1 MPDGEKSQGIG
12 ANVLRKEDKRFL
24 NGQGRYVSDIARPR
38 MLEAA
43 IVRST
48 VAHAKNLEVIKPHGE
63 ESRVFTANDMASEGV
78 QPIHVVSKFP
88 GHKASDYPHLAT
100 GKLRFVGEAIAVCLA
115 DTRAAAEDLAE
126 KTEISFDPLPP
137 VIQMLEAVEDHPA
150 LVHDDWVDNVIL
162 DSRFEENTGDINM
175 AEVSVTRSLRMNRQ
189 AVNPLEG
196 SAVLAEWDPRDER
209 LVVHSA
215 SQIPHVLKNALC
227 ECLGLRQNQ
236 VHVVAPDVGG
246 GFGYKCVL
254 IPEEIYIPW
263 VAMQVKR
270 PVRWIQDRREHLVTA
285 ANAREHHYSVTLHAD
300 REGNFIGVEA
310 DIIVDSGAYSVYP
323 HSNILESTMAGRTLH
338 GPYKFSSYKVRSR
351 AVATNKPPIVP
362 YRGVA
367 RPGICFA
374 MELAV
379 DAMARELGREP
390 YDLRMQNLVPGDA
403 MPYKTI
409 TGGEFDSGDYQEAL
423 RRAGSLIDVLSVRKR
438 QAKQEA
444 DGCLLGVGFGCYI
457 EMTALQ
463 TTAAALAGLAAIPG
477 YEQAHVRLTPDGGL
491 EIGVGVQNHGQGME
505 TTLAQVA
512 CERFGMDI
520 DMVAVRH
527 GDTAT
532 SPYSTGT
539 YASRSMVMAGGAIA
553 RTCDMLG
560 EQIRHIGAH
569 LLQCEFDETRIELA
583 SVIGPSGNV
592 TFEEIARVW
601 HRNPEDLPSD
611 INPSGVEVTSGFRPT
626 PDKSP
631 FSYATHACV
640 VSVDPELGQVEI
652 LDYVISEDCGTIVNP
667 MIVDG
672 QIIGGALQGVGT
684 ALFEES
690 RYDADGQPLSSTFA
704 DYTMPGSTHLP
715 NLRLDHLVTPSPL
728 TEYGVK
734 GLGEGGAIPP
744 PAAIANAINDA
755 LSGLDVEV
763 TETPMTP
770 RRVLETIANAN
781 R

>member
-1 MPDGEKSQGIG
+1 MADETPEFGIG
-12 ANVLRKEDKRFL
+12 ARVLRKEDKRFL
-24 NGQGRYVSDIARPR
+24 NGKGRYVADITRPG

-43 IVRST
+43 IVRSP
-48 VAHAKNLEVIKPHGE
+48 VAHANSLLVKKPLGAE
-63 ESRVFTANDMASEGV
+63 DRVFIAEDLAASGV
-78 QPIHVVSKFP
+78 KPIHVVSKYP
-88 GHKASDYPHLAT
+88 GHRAADYPHLAS
-100 GKLRFVGEAIAVCLA
+100 GKLRFVGEAVAVCLA
-115 DTRAAAEDLAE
+115 ETRAQAEDLAAQ
-126 KTEISFDPLPP
+126 TSVGFDTLPP
-137 VIQMLEAVEDHPA
+137 VVEMLAAVEENSTKIHE
-150 LVHDDWVDNVIL
+150 DWDDNVIL
-162 DSRFEENTGDINM
+162 DSLFEENEKAMGDSV
-175 AEVSVTRSLRMNRQ
+175 VSITRSLRMNRQ

-196 SAVLAEWDPRDER
+196 AAVLAEWDEREDR

-236 VHVVAPDVGG
+236 VHVIAPDVGG

-254 IPEEIYIPW
+254 VPEEIFIPW
-263 VAMQVKR
+263 VAMQIRK
-270 PVRWIQDRREHLVTA
+270 PVRWSQDRREHLIAA

-300 REGNFIGVEA
+300 AEGNFIGVEA
-310 DIIVDSGAYSVYP
+310 DVVVDSGAYSVYP

-338 GPYKFSSYKVRSR
+338 GPYRLASYKVRSR

-379 DAMARELGREP
+379 DALARKLNREP
-390 YDLRMQNLVPGDA
+390 SELRAQNLVLPDE

-409 TGGEFDSGDYQEAL
+409 TGGEFDSGDYPAAL
-423 RRAGSLIDVLSVRKR
+423 RRAVELIDLPAVRTR
-438 QAKQEA
+438 QKQGEP
-444 DGCLLGVGFGCYI
+444 DGRLIGVGFGSYI

-463 TTAAALAGLAAIPG
+463 TSAAARAGLAANPG
-477 YEQAHVRLTPDGGL
+477 YEQAHIRLTPDGGL

-512 CERFGMDI
+512 CEKFGLGI
-520 DMVAVRH
+520 DMVVIRH

-553 RTCDMLG
+553 RTCDVLA
-560 EQIRHIGAH
+560 ERIKKIGSH
-569 LLQCEFDETRIELA
+569 LLQCATPDTRIENA
-583 SVIGPSGNV
+583 CVIGPNGEV
-592 TFEEIARVW
+592 TMAEVARVW
-601 HRNPEDLPSD
+601 HRNPEELPD
-611 INPSGVEVTSGFRPT
+611 DVDPAGVEVTSGYRPS

-631 FSYATHACV
+631 FSYATHAAIV
-640 VSVDPELGQVEI
+640 AVDTELGHVEI

-667 MIVDG
+667 LIVDG

-690 RYDADGQPLSSTFA
+690 RFDTDGQPLSSTFA
-704 DYTMPGSTHLP
+704 DYMMPGSTHLSKI
-715 NLRLDHLVTPSPL
+715 RLDHLVTPSPL
-728 TEYGVK
+728 TEFGVK

-744 PAAIANAINDA
+744 PATIANAVNDA
-755 LSGLDVEV
+755 LYNLGVEV
-763 TETPMTP
+763 DETPITP
-770 RRVLETIANAN
+770 RRVLAKLASAQ
-781 R
+781 

>member
-1 MPDGEKSQGIG
+1 MPDGATVQGIG
-12 ANVLRKEDKRFL
+12 ASVLRKEDKRFL
-24 NGQGRYVSDIARPR
+24 DGHGRYVADIVRPR

-43 IVRST
+43 IVRSPT
-48 VAHAKNLEVIKPHGE
+48 AHAEKLSVTKPDIE
-63 ESRVFTANDMASEGV
+63 QQRVFTAEDMLLDGV
-78 QPIHVVSKFP
+78 KPIHVVSKYP
-88 GHKASDYPHLAT
+88 GHKPSDYPHLAI
-100 GKLRFVGEAIAVCLA
+100 GKLRFVGEAVAVCLA
-115 DTRAAAEDLAE
+115 DTRAAAEDLATQT
-126 KTEISFDPLPP
+126 KISFDPLPAIVDMVGAAESP
-137 VIQMLEAVEDHPA
+137 PA
-150 LVHDDWVDNVIL
+150 LVHEQWGDNVIL
-162 DSRFEENTGDINM
+162 DSLFEEKASNLDRAT
-175 AEVSVTRSLRMNRQ
+175 VSVTRTFRMNRQ

-196 SAVLAEWDPRDER
+196 AAVLAEWDAREER
-209 LVVHSA
+209 LVVHSS
-215 SQIPHVLKNALC
+215 SQIPHILKNALC

-236 VHVVAPDVGG
+236 VHVIAPDVGG

-254 IPEEIYIPW
+254 IPEEIFIPW
-263 VAMQVKR
+263 VAMQVKQ
-270 PVRWIQDRREHLVTA
+270 PVRWIQDRREHLIAA

-300 REGNFIGVEA
+300 PDGNFIGVEA

-338 GPYKFSSYKVRSR
+338 GPYKFSAYKVRSR

-374 MELAV
+374 MELAI
-379 DAMARELGREP
+379 DAMARKLGCEP
-390 YDLRMQNLVPGDA
+390 YDLRMQNLVPSDA

-423 RRAGSLIDVLSVRKR
+423 RRAGTLIDLKAVRSWQR
-438 QAKQEA
+438 EDEA
-444 DGCLLGVGFGCYI
+444 DGRLIGVGFGCYI

-463 TTAAALAGLAAIPG
+463 TSAAARAGLAAIPG
-477 YEQAHVRLTPDGGL
+477 YEQAHIRLTPDGGL

-520 DMVAVRH
+520 AMVAIRH

-539 YASRSMVMAGGAIA
+539 YASRSMIMAGGAIA
-553 RTCDMLG
+553 RTCDVLG
-560 EQIRHIGAH
+560 VQIRRIGAH
-569 LLQCEFDETRIELA
+569 LLQCEFDDTCIRDA
-583 SVIGPSGNV
+583 CVIGPSSAV
-592 TFEEIARVW
+592 TFAEIARVW
-601 HRNPEDLPSD
+601 HRNPEELPAD
-611 INPSGVEVTSGFRPT
+611 VDPAGVEVTSGFRPS
-626 PDKSP
+626 PDNSP

-640 VSVDPELGQVEI
+640 VRIDPELGHVEL

-684 ALFEES
+684 ALYEES
-690 RYDADGQPLSSTFA
+690 CYDADGQPLSSTFA
-704 DYTMPGSTHLP
+704 DYMMPGSTHLP
-715 NLRLDHLVTPSPL
+715 NLRVDHLVTPSPL

-755 LSGLDVEV
+755 LRGYGVEV
-763 TETPMTP
+763 AETPVTP
-770 RRVLETIANAN
+770 RRILETIAGSKT
-781 R
+781 